1 MDASKD
7 QYVINFERDV
17 AFLLVY
23 QNAAELD
30 TVYVFKNQLH
40 LAKDPVWRRESIVY
54 MSVHQPYKS
63 QDYTQIKGFH
73 WLSAHNMSRI
83 DYLRGAVYVE
93 VIDYACKRNRLD
105 FWDRKWSSWNYR
117 KMEDQ
122 MFIEAASNSINFDG
136 YCKSKLRLPGC
147 ENDDH
152 FYGLQLP
159 SDVGGWSLRSGA
171 KKYARLFAKRFGK
184 SGVGDASKAEVL

>member
-1 MDASKD
+1 MDTSKD
-7 QYVINFERDV
+7 QYVIDFEKDV

-23 QNAAELD
+23 KNVAVLD
-30 TVYVFKNQLH
+30 TVYVFKDQLH

-63 QDYTQIKGFH
+63 QDYTKINGFH

-83 DYLRGAVYVE
+83 DYIDGAVCVQ
-93 VIDYACKRNRLD
+93 VIDYAFKRNRLD

-122 MFIEAASNSINFDG
+122 MFIEAANNSINYDG
-136 YCKSKLRLPGC
+136 YCECKRGLTNKK
-147 ENDDH
+147 DDH
-152 FYGLQLP
+152 FYGLDLP
-159 SDVGGWSLRSGA
+159 WNPGAWNVRSGA
-171 KKYARLFAKRFGK
+171 DKYSRLFADCFSK